1 MWTSD
6 LTGQRGSQDC
16 WVNIFSISWLSPH
29 PEPPSFLLAALRI
42 SSFPLSSL
50 SSLSCEGHRFSP
62 LPATFPSL
70 FSQQNCCYL
79 RYKTGSDPMICS
91 LLPGAIAKMLPDKR
105 LSAPLVV
112 LPNHG
117 QREGQA
123 LGVMTLAHEAA
134 PITSPQEGPGWGEA
148 TRRCSWTTAGASSS
162 QPAAWNAKPTGRR
175 SPNPRLPSFQWT
187 RNKRLCK
194 NHSLTME
201 ELMVCKPKYQW

>member
-1 MWTSD
+1 MSA
-6 LTGQRGSQDC
+6 
-16 WVNIFSISWLSPH
+16 F
-29 PEPPSFLLAALRI
+29 
-42 SSFPLSSL
+42 
-50 SSLSCEGHRFSP
+50 
-62 LPATFPSL
+62 
-70 FSQQNCCYL
+70 
-79 RYKTGSDPMICS
+79 S
-91 LLPGAIAKMLPDKR
+91 LLWVSFTAKLPYSQLIMRKKCFWWKCLGAKMLPDKR